1 MNKRALS
8 TKYRNSM
15 CPSMIKKTAG
25 YRLLLF
31 LMQIIFLHSANA
43 LELSVPIGST
53 GYLGE
58 VTPPVG
64 SITLKYGMVKP
75 VLEANMPYVSFRWE
89 PYRFVMDTLPF
100 YPEIGRVGVAIY
112 NKNNPKGAF
121 IVLAPSGYG
130 LLRYK
135 RANGTFENASFSFSR
150 SETTSMT
157 NMYNNFPSTTKNL
170 AWGLFP
176 RQGNSNFFSARYV
189 DGSDKVHSL
198 TLTISSYS
206 AYAIG
211 PLEAGEYAMREDSK
225 FYANIS
231 TSPGSSVDTKT
242 LLSSTDNVNIKAL
255 KACDVI
261 PQTTT
266 NIQFPTQIAKN
277 YATPTKLA
285 DNLASISVNCPYANK
300 NIYLTLSP
308 FNNLVSGSETG
319 MELSTSSTENIT
331 TLPYVVASLKS
342 AQSNICQANAQD
354 ALRLV
359 GSNKLAQQNMKS
371 FTQNI
376 IFNLCANGNI
386 KANKYTGAINVAILI
401 E

>member
-89 PYRFVMDTLPF
+89 PYRLVMDTLPF

-261 PQTTT
+261 PQTST

-354 ALRLV
+354 ALRFV

>member
-1 MNKRALS
+1 
-8 TKYRNSM
+8 
-15 CPSMIKKTAG
+15 MIKKTAG

-266 NIQFPTQIAKN
+266 NIQFLTQIAKN

-342 AQSNICQANAQD
+342 AQSNICQANAQE

>member
-31 LMQIIFLHSANA
+31 LMPIIFLHSANA

-89 PYRFVMDTLPF
+89 PYRLVMDTLPF

>member
-266 NIQFPTQIAKN
+266 NIQFLTQIAKN

-342 AQSNICQANAQD
+342 AQSNICQANAQE

>member
-1 MNKRALS
+1 
-8 TKYRNSM
+8 
-15 CPSMIKKTAG
+15 MIKKIG
-25 YRLLLF
+25 EYGLSLF
-31 LMQIIFLHSANA
+31 LIPIIFLHSANA

-64 SITLKYGMVKP
+64 STTKNYGMVSPK
-75 VLEANMPYVSFRWE
+75 LQANTPYISFNWE
-89 PYRFVMDTLPF
+89 PYRFVMEPLPF
-100 YPEIGRVGVAIY
+100 YPEIGRAGVAIY
-112 NKNNPKGAF
+112 NKSNPKGAF

-130 LLRYK
+130 TLRYK
-135 RANGTFENASFSFSR
+135 RANGTYENASFLFSR
-150 SETTSMT
+150 SQTTAMT
-157 NMYNNFPSTTKNL
+157 NMYNNFSSDFGEL
-170 AWGLFP
+170 SWGLLP

-211 PLEAGEYAMREDSK
+211 PLEAGEYAMRDDSK
-225 FYANIS
+225 FYAVIR
-231 TSPGSSVDTKT
+231 TSSGSSASSQT

-261 PQTTT
+261 PQTST

-319 MELSTSSTENIT
+319 MELSTNGSDIT

-342 AQSNICQANAQD
+342 AQSNICQANAQE